1 MQRLTVGRR
10 SGTSRNR
17 TSELLQG
24 NLKRKTARVGL
35 HEADV
40 YELREAFDALDR
52 DHSGYIQ
59 PRDLVA
65 AMNSLKLGTWSP
77 TTQHLMDHLLKSTD
91 QVDFD
96 TFLEAV
102 ITVLGDKDKQSG
114 VNKIFDFYDPAHT
127 GYISFDN
134 LKRVAQELGEEIS
147 DADLS
152 DMIMKAS
159 SNGSEISREDFYLI
173 FTKRVFP

>member
-1 MQRLTVGRR
+1 MKSLAQRR
-10 SGTSRNR
+10 SGSARSRP
-17 TSELLQG
+17 SELLQG
-24 NLKRKTARVGL
+24 NIKKKAARAGL

-52 DHSGYIQ
+52 DHVGYIQ
-59 PRDLVA
+59 PKDLVA

-77 TTQHLMDHLLKSTD
+77 TTQHLIDHLLKNTD
-91 QVDFD
+91 HVEFD
-96 TFLEAV
+96 TFLEAI
-102 ITVLGDKDKQSG
+102 ITVLGDKDRQSG

-127 GYISFDN
+127 GFISFDN
-134 LKRVAQELGEEIS
+134 LRRVAQELGEEIS
-147 DADLS
+147 DADLA
-152 DMIMKAS
+152 DMVMKAS